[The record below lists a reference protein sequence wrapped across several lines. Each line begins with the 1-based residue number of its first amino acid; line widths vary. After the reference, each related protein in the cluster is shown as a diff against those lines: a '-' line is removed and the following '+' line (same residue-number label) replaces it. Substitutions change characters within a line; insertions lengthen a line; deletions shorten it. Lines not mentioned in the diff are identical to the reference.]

1 MSCKGIVC
9 RPKTC
14 SFTRYTLGHGHYT
27 SAPHIAAIVIH
38 PIVGIGLEAYEGFI
52 NSPLTSFDE
61 GSINPK
67 SVHFIV
73 TETASIQYANI
84 GSTTFGL
91 DYFKNPTWP
100 GLNDLY
106 PVTDV
111 NGPFIH
117 IGFIDDC
124 NYEGNLLRLLCCI
137 VDNLGYAPELVA
149 SSDLQSDRPEYSIN
163 PTLYS
168 QYNDCAYINNLPDP
182 INIFDL
188 EERVIEL
195 EKCCIDNKTQIL
207 LLKQRMS
214 VAEYKVS
221 NHEVRITNLENQI
234 ININEQVS
242 QIPAIL
248 AQLQILSEQV
258 QFILTN
264 CCPISPENECIQ
276 YQLNPGNQMLITAN
290 QPVHLNLPLKIGDS
304 EPPKVI
310 TGPLWK
316 ADLSGDCDWSI
327 EANVRFRLRSWCSG
341 RSAKLTLSICGVLYA
356 IGEYEIPST
365 GPQVVTLSGNFLLPA
380 PGCNNVFLYVS
391 HNDDSPQIVEFANFK
406 ACSLC

>member
-1 MSCKGIVC
+1 MPCKGIVC

-27 SAPHIAAIVIH
+27 TAPHIAAIVIH
-38 PIVGIGLEAYEGFI
+38 PIVGIGLEAYEGQL
-52 NSPLTSFDE
+52 NTPLTKFDE

-73 TETASIQYANI
+73 TETAAIQYAEL
-84 GSTTFGL
+84 SATTLGF
-91 DYFKNPTWP
+91 DYLKNPTWP
-100 GLNDLY
+100 GIIPLY
-106 PVTDV
+106 PITDV

-124 NYEGNLLRLLCCI
+124 NYEGTLLRLLCCI
-137 VDNLGYAPELVA
+137 IDNLGYVPDLIA
-149 SSDLQSDRPEYSIN
+149 SVDIQSDRPQYSIS
-163 PTLYS
+163 PTLRS
-168 QYNDCAYINNLPDP
+168 QYNDCQYISNLPDP

-188 EERVIEL
+188 EQRIIEL
-195 EKCCIDNKTQIL
+195 EQCCGDNRAQII
-207 LLKQRMS
+207 LLKQRMAA
-214 VAEYKVS
+214 AELKLG
-221 NHEVRITNLENQI
+221 NHEVRINNLENQVSVI
-234 ININEQVS
+234 TEQTS
-242 QIPAIL
+242 QIPSIL

-258 QFILTN
+258 QYILTH
-264 CCPISPENECIQ
+264 CCPQAPENVCVQ
-276 YQLNPGNQMLITAN
+276 YQLNPGNQMLITSN
-290 QPVHLNLPLKIGDS
+290 QPVHLNLPLKISDS

-316 ADLSGDCDWSI
+316 ADLSGDCDWTI

-341 RSAKLTLSICGVLYA
+341 RVAKLSLSICGVIYV
-356 IGEYEIPST
+356 IGEYDIPSD